1 MIPMQQPLQPH
12 QMQQQQQQQQ
22 MMMPQQAMQPQ
33 MMMPQQQQQQIQ
45 PMHPQQQQQPV
56 SAIPQN
62 PQQQPLTAQQSSEE
76 VSNHIFNPH
85 QFNMLRTQIHSY
97 KLIIRNEQVPQKI
110 LDVLK
115 SKPPVAPGT
124 TITAAMN
131 GQPQQQPMQMNAQQ
145 IRMRNEL
152 NTNFFV

>member
-1 MIPMQQPLQPH
+1 MY
-12 QMQQQQQQQQ
+12 
-22 MMMPQQAMQPQ
+22 
-33 MMMPQQQQQQIQ
+33 
-45 PMHPQQQQQPV
+45 
-56 SAIPQN
+56 
-62 PQQQPLTAQQSSEE
+62 
-76 VSNHIFNPH
+76 IFNPH

-152 NTNFFV
+152 NTIFFLITVRFGLLLFYLFLTHFSFMVMNNQN